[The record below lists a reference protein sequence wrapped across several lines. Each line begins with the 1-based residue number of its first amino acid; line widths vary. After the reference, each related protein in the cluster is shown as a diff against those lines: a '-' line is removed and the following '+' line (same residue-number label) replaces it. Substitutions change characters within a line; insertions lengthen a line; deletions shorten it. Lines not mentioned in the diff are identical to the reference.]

1 MNFNFLMKQLKHQ
14 KLRTLLSILG
24 IAISACSMMTILN
37 LGEIGKFSFNNE
49 LDGMGFRGISVKSKE
64 LLDENCIETINNIYG
79 VKDVTPIIS
88 EYGAVLY
95 NDLNEQVYIW
105 GIDENVESVITA
117 KSIYGRE
124 ISHEDVVQVNDVCVI
139 DATLSNEIFGTDNSV
154 GEKVQLTFGGVS
166 GVYEIV
172 GVCEADSGILKS
184 VSGSLAPYFAYLPYS
199 SMKTLENKSG
209 FDWIAVNTSNYD
221 VEKICDSIDTAF
233 AQKQM
238 SVNAENLS
246 SQRKMLDNLLSIL
259 EIVLFVI
266 SIVSL
271 VISGLSIM
279 TVMMSSVNER
289 TVEIGIKKA
298 IGASKTNILAEFAV
312 EALTI
317 SLLGG
322 IIGCVVGTALSLVAS
337 FILLDKMLL
346 KPQIVLISLACSVL
360 IGLLFGCVP
369 AIKASYL
376 KPIDALNSD

>member
-1 MNFNFLMKQLKHQ
+1 MNLKFLIKQLKHQ
-14 KLRTLLSILG
+14 RLRTLLSILG

-64 LLDENCIETINNIYG
+64 LLDENCIETINNIDG
-79 VKDVTPIIS
+79 VKDATPIIS

-95 NDLNEQVYIW
+95 NELNEHVYIW

-124 ISHEDVVQVNDVCVI
+124 ISHSDVVEINDVCVI
-139 DATLSNEIFGTDNSV
+139 DSTLSEEMFGKKNSV
-154 GEKVQLTFGGVS
+154 GEKVQLTFGGVG

-184 VSGSLAPYFAYLPYS
+184 VSGSLAPYFVYIPYS

-209 FDWIAVNTSNYD
+209 FDWIAVNTAND
-221 VEKICDSIDTAF
+221 DIEKICNNIDDVF
-233 AQKQM
+233 SQKQM
-238 SVNAENLS
+238 LVTTENLS

-271 VISGLSIM
+271 VVSGLSIM

-317 SLLGG
+317 SLIGA
-322 IIGCVVGTALSLVAS
+322 IIGCVVGTALSFAVS
-337 FILLDKMLL
+337 FVLLEKVLL
-346 KPQIVLISLACSVL
+346 KPQIILISLACSAL
-360 IGLLFGCVP
+360 IGLSFGCVP